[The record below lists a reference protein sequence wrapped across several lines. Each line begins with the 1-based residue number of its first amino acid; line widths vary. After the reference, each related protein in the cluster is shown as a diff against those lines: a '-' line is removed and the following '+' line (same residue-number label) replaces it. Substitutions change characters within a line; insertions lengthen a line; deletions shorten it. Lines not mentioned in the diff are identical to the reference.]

1 MTPFADTM
9 EKDICK
15 REFFM
20 LGILIAMLSGALMS
34 IQGVFNT
41 QLTKSTSIWVS
52 TSFVQFSALAVCLVI
67 WFFADRHSFS
77 SLLTVPDKYTLLGGV
92 IGAFITFT
100 VIRSVASLGP
110 AKAAML
116 IVISQLAVSYVIEL
130 FGMFGMEKQPFEWRK
145 AGGMLLAVIGIV
157 IFKW

>member
-1 MTPFADTM
+1 
-9 EKDICK
+9 
-15 REFFM
+15 
-20 LGILIAMLSGALMS
+20 MS

-110 AKAAML
+110 AKATML
-116 IVISQLAVSYVIEL
+116 IVISQLAVSYVVEL

-145 AGGMLLAVIGIV
+145 AGGMLLAVIGVV